1 MTSDDEPMEA
11 YPMASAAAPKAPI
24 VADGRSIVL
33 IGMMGVGKSTVG
45 RLLAKKLGVD
55 FIDSDDAVIEA
66 SGMEIAEI
74 FERFGEDY
82 FRDGERRVIARLIEG
97 KPKVIATG
105 GGAFLNAE
113 TRALINNRCKS
124 VWIDAHVDILV
135 TRVSRKSNRPL
146 LKGKN
151 ARAVLTELAEKRNPI
166 YALADIKVRSDDAP
180 HGQTVEQI
188 LEALK
193 TCTV

>member
-1 MTSDDEPMEA
+1 
-11 YPMASAAAPKAPI
+11 MASEHNQKQAPKPPTI
-24 VADGRSIVL
+24 PGGRSIVL

-45 RLLAKKLGVD
+45 RLLAKKLETA
-55 FIDSDDAVIEA
+55 FIDSDDAIIEA
-66 SGMEIAEI
+66 AGMEIAEI
-74 FERFGEDY
+74 FDRFGEDY

-113 TRALINNRCKS
+113 TRALIKDRCLS
-124 VWIDAHVDILV
+124 VWIDAQIDILV
-135 TRVSRKSNRPL
+135 ARVSRKNTRPL

-151 ARAVLTELAEKRNPI
+151 PKDVLTQLAETRNPI

-193 TCTV
+193 SCTG

>member
-1 MTSDDEPMEA
+1 
-11 YPMASAAAPKAPI
+11 MASTAVPKAPI
-24 VADGRSIVL
+24 IAHGRSIVL

-45 RLLAKKLGVD
+45 RLLAKRLGVD

-82 FRDGERRVIARLIEG
+82 FRDGERRVIWRLIEG
-97 KPKVIATG
+97 NPKVIATG

-113 TRALINNRCKS
+113 TRALIKNSCVS
-124 VWIDAHVDILV
+124 VWIDAHIDVLV
-135 TRVSRKSNRPL
+135 ARVSRKANRPL
-146 LKGKN
+146 LKDKN
-151 ARAVLTELAEKRNPI
+151 ARAVLTELAKKRNPI

-180 HGQTVEQI
+180 HGHAVEQI

-193 TCTV
+193 TCTA